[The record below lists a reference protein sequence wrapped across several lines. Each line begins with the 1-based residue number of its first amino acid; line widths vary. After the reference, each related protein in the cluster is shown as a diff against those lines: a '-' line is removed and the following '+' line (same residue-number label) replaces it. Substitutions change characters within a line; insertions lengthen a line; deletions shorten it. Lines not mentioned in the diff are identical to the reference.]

1 MENGPVEDAFPIENG
16 DTVFHCY
23 VSLQEVEDIYFLS
36 KDWFHS
42 PKFVGSMVLH
52 RFIPQIFHLPK
63 PAPKLGRSFSLL
75 EKFGFGRF
83 RDVGGINLQVI
94 C

>member
-1 MENGPVEDAFPIENG
+1 MLV
-16 DTVFHCY
+16 Y
-23 VSLQEVEDIYFLS
+23 KEVVY
-36 KDWFHS
+36 S